1 MGDRGV
7 IAMSVMPHPSEM
19 DTHDHELRL
28 AKGESVAGFVLGV
41 CSVVFGVVPL
51 LGLVSGIVGLILSEV
66 GFRRDKLYSAE
77 IRNTYRGLSVAGI
90 PCSIVGIVLGFFA
103 TMWAIYS
110 LYMGHTMW
118 IKF

>member
-1 MGDRGV
+1 
-7 IAMSVMPHPSEM
+7 MSVMPHPSEM
-19 DTHDHELRL
+19 GTQAHELKL
-28 AKGESVAGFVLGV
+28 AKGESIAGFVLGV

-77 IRNTYRGLSVAGI
+77 IRKTYKGLSIAGI
-90 PCSIVGIVLGFFA
+90 PCSIVGIVLGFIA
-103 TMWAIYS
+103 TVWAAYS
-110 LYMGHTMW
+110 LYMGHAMW